1 MNLSNQLMRA
11 CFATSLVVA
20 AIGSLPASAQVT
32 PEDETNVSAMA
43 NYQNE
48 CAIRVN
54 PTNADQIVAA
64 CNNAEGGIFFTR
76 SNNRG
81 TTWNSPDPDRTIG
94 DGDAGQGDL
103 ACCDPNLAWDS
114 FGNLYLTYLA
124 DDGSI
129 DTLLSTNAGDTWT
142 ALAAFPGSNDQ
153 PSIVAVD
160 TSAPGVPVAVWV
172 VWNNGAGMS
181 ARGTSAT
188 ALGVVNPFSPT
199 QNIPGTNNCSFGDVN
214 VSPEGVVVNVCQN
227 PTGGQGPGNVRVNI
241 DADGLGPGNF
251 GAAITPFTTNV
262 GGFDFIPAQATRSV
276 DAETGLAFDRN
287 PLSPQFGRLYMV
299 YTDEVGNES
308 NDTDIMVR
316 WSENDGATWSAP
328 LRVNDDAAAPIRSQ
342 FNPKISSNPL
352 SGNVAVCW
360 HDARNS
366 AGNNQMQE
374 FCSLATPPA
383 VAGAAPVFFAN
394 GQVAANL
401 SNGSGSSPPE
411 PGQADIQYGDYS
423 GLDYFQGRFHP
434 IWADQTNSQGGNPDG
449 RWDAHSNRVGGG
461 MAANEGDPHIRTI
474 DGTHYDFQ
482 TAGEFVALKGSDGT
496 EIHTRQKAIATTFF
510 PGPNAHTGL
519 ASCVSLNSAVAAR
532 VGPHRVTWQPGL
544 DGVPDPEGLELRIN
558 GQLRNLT
565 TTGITLAGGGRVAR
579 SSVGGMEI
587 EFPDGSRLMV
597 TPGYWNSQGQ
607 WYLNVNAYGID
618 AYHGIMGALARGSW
632 LPSLPDGASMGPKP
646 ASLAQRFI
654 DLNQKFADAWR
665 VTDSSS
671 LFDYAPGMGTGNF
684 TLADWPKDKPPCE
697 LPKEKPVEPATR
709 EQALEACKVVKDKN
723 RHENC
728 VFDVMATGEPGFA
741 KTFALTERMERYGTT
756 TRIQDVSK
764 KPGGD
769 QVVLQA
775 SVLPLTAREV
785 PKGLVQFLS
794 EGKPVGDPVE
804 LDEEGRATWEARGID
819 PQKYAVAAQYIPSRE
834 SRLLE
839 SISAQIGPAVPQEQ
853 R

>member
-1 MNLSNQLMRA
+1 MKNFKHKAGVWALAAMGA
-11 CFATSLVVA
+11 A
-20 AIGSLPASAQVT
+20 AIGSLPATGQVT
-32 PEDETNVSAMA
+32 PEDETNVSALA

-48 CAIRVN
+48 CAIKVN
-54 PTNADQIVAA
+54 PTDADQIVAA
-64 CNNAEGGIFFTR
+64 CNNATGGLFFAR

-81 TTWNSPDPDRTIG
+81 TTWEYPDADRTIA
-94 DGDAGQGDL
+94 DGDAGQGDE
-103 ACCDPNLAWDS
+103 ACCDPNIAWDS
-114 FGNLYLTYLA
+114 FGNLYVTFLA
-124 DDGSI
+124 DDGAI
-129 DTLLSTNAGDTWT
+129 DTLLSTDAGDTWT
-142 ALAAFPGSNDQ
+142 ELATFPGSNDQ

-172 VWNNGAGMS
+172 VWNNGVSMS

-188 ALGVVNPFSPT
+188 GLGVVAPFNAT
-199 QNIPGTNNCSFGDVN
+199 QNIPGTNNCTYGDVN

-227 PTGGQGPGNVRVNI
+227 PSGGEGPATVRVNI
-241 DADGLGPGNF
+241 DADGLGAANF
-251 GAAITPFTTNV
+251 GAVTSPFTSNV
-262 GGFDFIPAQATRSV
+262 GGFDFIPPQAERSIDV
-276 DAETGLAFDRN
+276 EVGLAYDRN

-299 YTDEVGNES
+299 YTDEVVNES

-316 WSENDGATWSAP
+316 WSEDDGANWSAP
-328 LRVNDDAAAPIRSQ
+328 VRVNDDPAAPIRSQ

-383 VAGAAPVFFAN
+383 VAGAAPAFFAN
-394 GQVAANL
+394 GQVGL
-401 SNGSGSSPPE
+401 SLSAGTGSDPPE
-411 PGQADIQYGDYS
+411 VLQADIQYGDYS

-461 MAANEGDPHIRTI
+461 AAANEGDPHIRTV

-496 EIHTRQKAIATTFF
+496 EIQTRQKAIATTFF
-510 PGPNAHTGL
+510 PGPNPHTGL
-519 ASCVSLNSAVAAR
+519 ATCVSLNAAVAAR

-544 DGVPDPEGLELRIN
+544 DGVPNPEGLELRVN
-558 GQLRNLT
+558 GVLRNLT
-565 TTGITLAGGGRVAR
+565 AAGITLAGGGRVAR
-579 SSVGGMEI
+579 SSVGGLEI

-597 TPGYWNSQGQ
+597 TPGYWNSQSQ

-618 AYHGIMGALARGSW
+618 AYHGIMGSLSRGGW
-632 LPSLPDGASMGPKP
+632 LPSLPDGSSMGPKP
-646 ASLAQRFI
+646 ASLAQRYV

-665 VTDSSS
+665 VDDKSS
-671 LFDYAPGMGTGNF
+671 LFDYAPGMGTANF
-684 TLADWPKDKPPCE
+684 TLDGWPKDKPPCE
-697 LPKEKPVEPATR
+697 VPKDKPVEPATR
-709 EQALEACKVVKDKN
+709 EVALEACKVVKDKQRN
-723 RHENC
+723 ENC

-741 KTFALTERMERYGTT
+741 KTFALTERMERFGTT
-756 TRIQDVSK
+756 TKIQDVSK
-764 KPGGD
+764 KPGSD
-769 QVVLQA
+769 QVVFRA
-775 SVLPLTAREV
+775 RVLPLTAQEV
-785 PKGLVQFLS
+785 PKGAVQFLS
-794 EGKPVGDPVE
+794 DGKPVGE
-804 LDEEGRATWEARGID
+804 LVSLDADGEAIWDAKGID
-819 PQKYAVAAQYIPSRE
+819 PKKYVVAAQYFPGRD

-839 SISAQIGPAVPQEQ
+839 STSSQIGPAVPVNQ

>member
-1 MNLSNQLMRA
+1 MKTLEHKTGVWLLSALGA
-11 CFATSLVVA
+11 A
-20 AIGSLPASAQVT
+20 AIGSLPAAGQVT
-32 PEDETNVSAMA
+32 AEDETNVSAMP

-48 CAIRVN
+48 CAIKVN
-54 PTNADQIVAA
+54 PTDADQIVAA
-64 CNNAEGGIFFTR
+64 CNNAAGGLFFAR

-81 TTWNSPDPDRTIG
+81 TTWEYPDADRTIA
-94 DGDAGQGDL
+94 DGDAGQGDE
-103 ACCDPNLAWDS
+103 ACCDPNIAWDS
-114 FGNLYLTYLA
+114 FGNLYVTYLA
-124 DDGSI
+124 DDGAI

-142 ALAAFPGSNDQ
+142 ELASFPGSNDQ

-172 VWNNGAGMS
+172 VWNNGSSMS

-188 ALGVVNPFSPT
+188 GLGAVNPFNAT
-199 QNIPGTNNCSFGDVN
+199 QNIPGTTNCSFGDVN

-227 PTGGQGPGNVRVNI
+227 PTGGEGPGNVRVNI
-241 DADGLGPGNF
+241 DADGLGAGNF
-251 GAAITPFTTNV
+251 GAVITPFTTNV
-262 GGFDFIPAQATRSV
+262 GGFDFIPPQAERSI

-299 YTDEVGNES
+299 YVDEVGNES
-308 NDTDIMVR
+308 NNTDIMVR
-316 WSENDGATWSAP
+316 WSENDGATWSAA
-328 LRVNDDAAAPIRSQ
+328 LRVNDDPAAPIRSQ

-383 VAGAAPVFFAN
+383 VAGAAPAFFAN
-394 GQVAANL
+394 GPVGLSLSAGTGSDPPVA
-401 SNGSGSSPPE
+401 
-411 PGQADIQYGDYS
+411 GQFDIQYGDYS

-461 MAANEGDPHIRTI
+461 VAANEGDPHIRTI

-496 EIHTRQKAIATTFF
+496 EIQTRQKAIATTFF

-519 ASCVSLNSAVAAR
+519 ATCVSLNSAVAAR

-544 DGVPDPEGLELRIN
+544 DGVPNPEGLELRVN
-558 GQLRNLT
+558 GVLSNLT
-565 TTGITLAGGGRVAR
+565 STGITLAGGGRVAR

-597 TPGYWNSQGQ
+597 TPGYWNSQSQ

-618 AYHGIMGALARGSW
+618 AYHGIMGALSRGGW
-632 LPSLPDGASMGPKP
+632 LPSLPDGSSLGPKP
-646 ASLAQRFI
+646 ASLAQRYV

-665 VTDSSS
+665 VDDKSS
-671 LFDYAPGMGTGNF
+671 LFDYAPGMGTTNF
-684 TLADWPKDKPPCE
+684 TLPDWPKDKPPCE
-697 LPKEKPVEPATR
+697 LPKDKPVEPATR
-709 EQALEACKVVKDKN
+709 EVALEACKVVRDKQ

-728 VFDVMATGEPGFA
+728 VFDVVATGEPGFA
-741 KTFALTERMERYGTT
+741 KTFALTERLERFGTT
-756 TRIQDVSK
+756 TKIQDVSG

-769 QVVLQA
+769 EVVFLA
-775 SVLPLTAREV
+775 RVLPLTAQEV
-785 PKGLVQFLS
+785 PKGAVQFLS
-794 EGKPVGDPVE
+794 DGKPVSELVE
-804 LDEEGRATWEARGID
+804 LDDNGQAKWAAKGID
-819 PQKYAVAAQYIPSRE
+819 PKKYAVAAQYVPGRD

-839 SISAQIGPAVPQEQ
+839 STSVQIGPAVPVDQ